1 MTKGTQMTISLTF
14 LDFVLLGMLIGF
26 VSVISNVMI
35 NLTLGR
41 FARKRKQMV
50 IEEIMSQ
57 MHDKMQTENEF
68 SEIIERL
75 KSEGGY
81 DGRN

>member
-1 MTKGTQMTISLTF
+1 MTISLTF